1 MLIKK
6 EHIKD
11 ALSILR
17 ENGMDIEN
25 DLISFLE
32 EVVGIKSDYADL
44 ANVTGSVAT
53 VIINDSELKR
63 HLENSDISG
72 IQKNIDILK
81 GEIDTDIF
89 EEHAE
94 EYISEVISE
103 SHSMFRSE
111 NEDDREC
118 DYNEDGRPNDYY
130 DDYN

>member
-44 ANVTGSVAT
+44 ANITGSVAT

-111 NEDDREC
+111 NKD
-118 DYNEDGRPNDYY
+118 DYNEDDRSDNNYYNDY
-130 DDYN
+130 N

>member
-44 ANVTGSVAT
+44 ANITGSVAT

-103 SHSMFRSE
+103 SHSMFSSE
-111 NEDDREC
+111 NKDDYNEDDRS
-118 DYNEDGRPNDYY
+118 DNNYY
-130 DDYN
+130 DDYD